1 MTPPI
6 PHYIAQRRWW
16 LVPLLVWGTLV
27 GLSLQDHLADLSR
40 QSLAVA
46 TEGARNMF
54 RMVVLTR
61 AWNAE
66 HGGVYVPVSDKVQ
79 PNPYLEHPQRDI
91 VTRDG
96 RQLTLVN
103 PAFMTRLLAEL
114 ARAQSGTAF
123 HITSLKPIRPANAP
137 DVWERK
143 ALASFESGASE
154 QVEVVYADS
163 GGDSASRQLRYM
175 APLHVT
181 KACMACH
188 EKQGYKVGDVRGG
201 ISVSLPFQPIELATL
216 PARRQATITHL
227 AVFLLFALVGG
238 LLLEM
243 LRRRWINLG
252 ETIDDLD
259 ATRQKLELSNRALE
273 DARVTADAAN
283 VAKSAFLAN
292 MSHEIRTPMNAIIGM
307 SHLTLKTTLTP
318 GQRNYLQKIHGA
330 SQHLLGVIND
340 ILDFS
345 KIEAGKL
352 VIERRDFDLDELFD
366 TVASQLGE
374 KVASKELELVIDID
388 PDVPRALVGDS
399 LRLGQILLNLGSN
412 AVKFTDQG
420 EIDII
425 VRSRDAGAGEVTLE
439 FAVRDTGIGL
449 TETECTRLFKSFEQA
464 DNSITR
470 KYGGTGLGLAISKR
484 MTEMMG
490 GVISVASAPGV
501 GSTFSFTARLG
512 LGTGQIRHRV
522 PTPDLRG
529 RRILVV
535 DDNENAREVVG
546 TLLRSMSFKVS
557 VVASGADALEEIAA
571 AAGANDAFEVVILD
585 WHMPDLDGI
594 ATARAIAGLGLLQMP
609 LLIMITAYGRDDLA
623 ELARGAGFADVV
635 AKPITASSLF
645 DALMGAMDT
654 GSDQAARQQG
664 AGPKPSGQSALAGA
678 RVLLVEDNELN
689 QEVARDLLLD
699 AGLVP
704 DIAENGQVALDKLNA
719 SSYDLVLMDIQM
731 PVMDGIT
738 ATIEIRKI
746 PRFGEI
752 PIVAMTANAMS
763 KDRDACLEAGM
774 NGHLAKP
781 IDPDHLFATLAH
793 WIKLDTNTA
802 IPAATPN
809 AVDSDARTC
818 VEALRNVPGL
828 DVAAGLRLARD
839 REKLYLSLL
848 RRYVGNQR
856 DFPNFLEAAIVASD
870 WQTAIRL
877 AHTLKG
883 VSGQI
888 GAQTLRAMAELLELA
903 LKKRESVEVIDSL
916 RGQISELLGK
926 LIPAI
931 ESRLPESVNIP
942 AALEIDVQQ
951 FREVCANL
959 LPQLESGA
967 FGAGH
972 LLEAH
977 EPLLR
982 AGLGRSFEIIRSSV
996 HEFDYET
1003 ALRELKKA
1011 VASDA
1016 PTSPR
1021 A

>member
-1 MTPPI
+1 M
-6 PHYIAQRRWW
+6 
-16 LVPLLVWGTLV
+16 LVWGTLV
-27 GLSLQDHLADLSR
+27 GLSLQDHLTDLAR

-79 PNPYLEHPQRDI
+79 PNPYLEHPRRDI
-91 VTRDG
+91 VTTDG
-96 RQLTLVN
+96 RHLTLVN

-123 HITSLKPIRPANAP
+123 HITSLKPIRPANVP
-137 DVWERK
+137 DEWERK
-143 ALASFESGASE
+143 ALASFESGTSE
-154 QVEVVYADS
+154 QVEVVDDGLDGNTMS
-163 GGDSASRQLRYM
+163 PRLRYM
-175 APLHVT
+175 APLHVS
-181 KACMACH
+181 KACMVCH
-188 EKQGYKVGDVRGG
+188 EKQGYKIGDVRGG
-201 ISVSLPFQPIELATL
+201 ISVSLPFQPIALATV

-227 AVFLLFALVGG
+227 TVFFLVALLGG
-238 LLLEM
+238 WLLEM
-243 LRRRWINLG
+243 LRRRWVNLG
-252 ETIDDLD
+252 ETIADLD
-259 ATRQKLELSNRALE
+259 ATRQKLELSNAALKN
-273 DARVTADAAN
+273 ARIAADAAN

-307 SHLTLKTTLTP
+307 SHLTLKTALTP
-318 GQRNYLQKIHGA
+318 GQRNYVQKIHGA

-352 VIERRDFDLDELFD
+352 VIERRNFDLDELFD

-420 EIDII
+420 EVDIV
-425 VRSRDAGAGEVTLE
+425 VRSRNAGDGEVTLE

-449 TETECTRLFKSFEQA
+449 TETECARLFNSFEQA

-490 GVISVASAPGV
+490 GAISVTSTPGV
-501 GSTFSFTARLG
+501 GSIFSFTARLG
-512 LGTGQIRHRV
+512 LGTGQARHRM

-546 TLLRSMSFKVS
+546 TLLRTMTFKVS
-557 VVASGADALEEIAA
+557 VAASGHEALQEISAA
-571 AAGANDAFEVVILD
+571 SKENDAYDVVILD

-594 ATARAIAGLGLLQMP
+594 ATARAIAALDLPQTP

-623 ELARGAGFADVV
+623 ELARAAGIADVV

-645 DALMGAMDT
+645 DALICALDT
-654 GSDQAARQQG
+654 GSDHAQRRH
-664 AGPKPSGQSALAGA
+664 GPGLTPSLAQSPLAGT
-678 RVLLVEDNELN
+678 RILLVEDNELN
-689 QEVARDLLLD
+689 QEVARDLLAD
-699 AGLVP
+699 AGLVV
-704 DIAENGQVALDKLNA
+704 DVADNGQIALEKLDA
-719 SSYDLVLMDIQM
+719 GCYDLVLMDVQM

-738 ATIEIRKI
+738 ATTEIRKL
-746 PRFGEI
+746 PRFAEI
-752 PIVAMTANAMS
+752 PIVAMTANAMN
-763 KDRDACLEAGM
+763 KDREACLQAGM
-774 NGHLAKP
+774 SDHLAKP
-781 IDPDHLFATLAH
+781 IDPDHLFATIAR
-793 WIKLDTNTA
+793 WVKPGAPSTA
-802 IPAATPN
+802 PSAF
-809 AVDSDARTC
+809 S
-818 VEALRNVPGL
+818 EASGRHTQTSLLTLREVPGL
-828 DVAAGLRLARD
+828 DVDSGLRLARG
-839 REKLYLSLL
+839 REKLYQSLL

-856 DFPNFLEAAIVASD
+856 DFPNFLEAAIGASD

-903 LKKRESVEVIDSL
+903 LKKRESVEVIESL
-916 RGQISELLGK
+916 KGQISELLGG

-931 ESRLPESVNIP
+931 ESRLPESVSIP

-951 FREVCANL
+951 LREVCANL
-959 LPQLESGA
+959 VPKLESGA
-967 FGAGH
+967 FDTGH

-977 EPLLR
+977 ESLLR
-982 AGLGRSFEIIRSSV
+982 AGLGKSFEIIRTSV

-1011 VASDA
+1011 TDGNASGV
-1016 PTSPR
+1016 TST
-1021 A
+1021 